1 MGCAARIVWR
11 ETKTGGGV
19 GAVTHCWRA
28 CLPAGW
34 RVRWASVSRRID
46 RGAIVRRSRQ
56 VAHFAGLRTEAGC
69 SINVALGLQ
78 LSVTANRAGPNW
90 HVYPKGARREARR
103 IFAGCGAAGRGILKD
118 PKAEERSLDC
128 ARDDKLE
135 SRPTESRGSSK
146 SQKRRPEASGT
157 KKEMTKTIHV
167 GGRPV
172 WAEISLKAILHN
184 LRVIRKQVDG
194 NGGAKNSKH
203 RERMI
208 LAVVKS
214 NAYGLGAVPISK
226 ALQKAGTEWFGVT
239 CANEGIE
246 LRESGIRKRIL
257 VLTGFWPG
265 EEKRLLE
272 NYLTP
277 TVTRVDDLRHLERAA
292 KRFLGKAS
300 SRKSAHGK
308 SSRVRFHLKI
318 NTGMNRLGISPSE
331 VEAFARALAECPH
344 LELEG
349 TFTHFASAEDF
360 IGGQTVTQEELFR
373 ACLDRLRAL
382 GVEPGIVHLANSGA
396 ICARPET
403 WADMVRPGAI
413 LYGYHQR
420 FDPPEKRSEVMAQ
433 MPLEPSLSLRAR
445 IISLRDVPPG
455 EAVGYSA
462 RFITER
468 PSKIAVINAGYADGV
483 VRARTNRGCA
493 LVRERRV
500 PLVGTISMDLTTL
513 DVTDVPGVALGDV
526 VTIYGKDG
534 KSAIEVSDVAPE
546 IGTVTSDLLC
556 ALGRR
561 VPKYYV

>member
-1 MGCAARIVWR
+1 
-11 ETKTGGGV
+11 
-19 GAVTHCWRA
+19 
-28 CLPAGW
+28 
-34 RVRWASVSRRID
+34 
-46 RGAIVRRSRQ
+46 
-56 VAHFAGLRTEAGC
+56 
-69 SINVALGLQ
+69 
-78 LSVTANRAGPNW
+78 
-90 HVYPKGARREARR
+90 
-103 IFAGCGAAGRGILKD
+103 
-118 PKAEERSLDC
+118 
-128 ARDDKLE
+128 
-135 SRPTESRGSSK
+135 
-146 SQKRRPEASGT
+146 
-157 KKEMTKTIHV
+157 MTKSIHV

-172 WAEISLKAILHN
+172 WAEISLKAILRN
-184 LRVIRKQVDG
+184 LEIIREHVNPAGRAGRVGSERRSEAAGDFLG
-194 NGGAKNSKH
+194 NEKRTGKSACATESERQKSRQDAGAT
-203 RERMI
+203 RDERQRRRMI

-277 TVTRVDDLRHLERAA
+277 TVTRVDDLRHLESAA
-292 KRFLGKAS
+292 KSFLGKSAS
-300 SRKSAHGK
+300 KKSARAKSLRGTSSSGNPFAGK
-308 SSRVRFHLKI
+308 GRVRFHLKI

-373 ACLDRLRAL
+373 SCLDRLQAL

-420 FDPPEKRSEVMAQ
+420 FDPPEKRSEVMAE
-433 MPLEPSLSLRAR
+433 MALEPCLSLRAR

>member
-1 MGCAARIVWR
+1 
-11 ETKTGGGV
+11 
-19 GAVTHCWRA
+19 
-28 CLPAGW
+28 
-34 RVRWASVSRRID
+34 
-46 RGAIVRRSRQ
+46 
-56 VAHFAGLRTEAGC
+56 
-69 SINVALGLQ
+69 
-78 LSVTANRAGPNW
+78 
-90 HVYPKGARREARR
+90 
-103 IFAGCGAAGRGILKD
+103 
-118 PKAEERSLDC
+118 
-128 ARDDKLE
+128 
-135 SRPTESRGSSK
+135 
-146 SQKRRPEASGT
+146 
-157 KKEMTKTIHV
+157 MTKSIHV

-172 WAEISLKAILHN
+172 WAEISLRAILRN
-184 LRVIRKQVDG
+184 LEIIREHVNRGGESSDAGGGERKSAGKSRSLDYARDDKLKGGKQKSRPEASG
-194 NGGAKNSKH
+194 TKTERH
-203 RERMI
+203 RRMI

-292 KRFLGKAS
+292 KSFLGKSAQQ
-300 SRKSAHGK
+300 KSAREK
-308 SSRVRFHLKI
+308 SSRVPFHLKI
-318 NTGMNRLGISPSE
+318 NTGMNRLGISALE

-373 ACLDRLRAL
+373 SCLDRLRAL

-420 FDPPEKRSEVMAQ
+420 FDPPERRSEVMAQ

-468 PSKIAVINAGYADGV
+468 ASKIAVINAGYADGV

-500 PLVGTISMDLTTL
+500 PLVGTISMDLTML

-534 KSAIEVSDVAPE
+534 KAAIEVSDVAPE